1 MSFGEAIA
9 TCFRKYAVF
18 AGRARPSE
26 YWFWIV
32 FIVLIFGGLFLAAAI
47 NQVNADEIS
56 VIAGIIG
63 VAWLSLLLPSLAVA
77 VRRLH
82 DTGRSGSFLLLSFI
96 PLIGGIILLVFLL
109 STGDP
114 GVNKYGDAPSVPA
127 PGPTPAP

>member
-18 AGRARPSE
+18 SGRARLSE
-26 YWFWIV
+26 YWYWIV
-32 FIVLIFGGLFLAAAI
+32 FIVLVFGGLFLAAAI
-47 NQVNADEIS
+47 NQVSVDEIS

-63 VAWLSLLLPSLAVA
+63 VAWLGLLVPSLAVA

-82 DTGRSGSFLLLSFI
+82 DTGRSGWFLLLSCI

-109 STGDP
+109 SAGDP
-114 GVNKYGDAPSVPA
+114 GVNKYGETPSVRA
-127 PGPTPAP
+127 QGPTPAT